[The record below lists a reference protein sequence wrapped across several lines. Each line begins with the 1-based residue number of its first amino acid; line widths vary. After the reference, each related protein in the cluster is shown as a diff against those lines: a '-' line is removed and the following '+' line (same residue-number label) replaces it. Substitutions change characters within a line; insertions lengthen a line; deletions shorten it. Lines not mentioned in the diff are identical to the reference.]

1 MVRLTSPLRYP
12 GGKTCLYPLVSRI
25 LKDNRLERR
34 HYAEPFA
41 GGCGLALALLY
52 GGHVSDVHINDVDA
66 SIWSFWH
73 SVLEHTDELAYRI
86 RNTPI
91 TIAEWQVQR
100 EIHLAMDASDPV
112 TLGFATFY
120 LNRTNRSG
128 IIKAAG
134 VIGGLDQ
141 SGPYKLDCRFNREDL
156 ERRVRRIAKYRNR
169 VHLSSRDA
177 LTFVGDVSERLPKS
191 TFFCIDPP
199 YFSKGRELYT
209 SFYNPEDHAVLAS
222 KIMGLGNP
230 WVVTYDSVPAI
241 SKLYRDA
248 RQYQFNINY
257 SVKTKR
263 RGTELL
269 IASKGLR
276 LPSDIRDRQ
285 VNRPRYRATCSN

>member
-1 MVRLTSPLRYP
+1 MRYP
-12 GGKTCLYPLVSRI
+12 GGKTCLFPLVSRI

-52 GGHVSDVHINDVDA
+52 GGHVSDIHINDVDA

-73 SVLEHTDELAYRI
+73 SVLERTDELAYRI
-86 RNTPI
+86 RKAPI
-91 TIAEWQVQR
+91 TIAEWQAQR

-112 TLGFATFY
+112 ALGFTTFY

-169 VHLSSRDA
+169 IHLSRRDA
-177 LTFVGDVSERLPKS
+177 VAFIGDVSERLPEK
-191 TFFCIDPP
+191 TFLCIDPP
-199 YFSKGRELYT
+199 YFSKGQGLYS
-209 SFYNPEDHAVLAS
+209 SFYDPEDHGILA
-222 KIMGLGNP
+222 KKTLGIGNP
-230 WVVTYDSVPAI
+230 WVVTYDSVPEIAA
-241 SKLYRDA
+241 LYRDR
-248 RQYQFNINY
+248 RQYRFDINY
-257 SVKTKR
+257 SVGTKR

-269 IASKGLR
+269 IASKNLR
-276 LPSDIRDRQ
+276 LPPEITADGQ
-285 VNRPRYRATCSN
+285 VKRPAKRKSGLADAKARV